1 MKEKFGRV
9 KRSKLEDI
17 CAVLRNVHGASY
29 VELRVYRRSAR
40 SGEASVPGS
49 EGISVPVDVL
59 PDILQMLERVKEEL
73 IRRRLLASPTHATTM
88 EAGEAVLLDALA
100 PRGRKDSRREPRLSL
115 VVPVGC
121 RLLDDAESKTAT
133 GQTEDVS
140 YGGTKVWLTDRFPL
154 FSRVELFM
162 RIGEVNFQARAKI
175 VAAELHPKDARYR
188 HSLQWLGLSP
198 EAKTALLKLTKSL
211 AKAAQS
217 TESSSGQ

>member
-1 MKEKFGRV
+1 
-9 KRSKLEDI
+9 
-17 CAVLRNVHGASY
+17 
-29 VELRVYRRSAR
+29 
-40 SGEASVPGS
+40 
-49 EGISVPVDVL
+49 
-59 PDILQMLERVKEEL
+59 
-73 IRRRLLASPTHATTM
+73 
-88 EAGEAVLLDALA
+88 
-100 PRGRKDSRREPRLSL
+100 
-115 VVPVGC
+115 
-121 RLLDDAESKTAT
+121 LDDAESKTAT
-133 GQTEDVS
+133 GQTEYVS
-140 YGGTKVWLTDRFPL
+140 YGGKKVWLTDRFPL